1 MKAFFNPRGVMV
13 IGASAS
19 PEKLGAVMAASLETS
34 GLPLARVNPRASEP
48 GFVTSVADA
57 AEKIISEGGEPDLA
71 VLCVPAGAT
80 QSALAEC
87 AAAGVQAA
95 LICSGGFSESGPEGA
110 ALEQQVRAE
119 IKRTGIR
126 LLGPNTSGYFAP
138 GENLIASFVPGAHQL
153 LSGDV
158 AVVAASGGV
167 NHMLAF
173 RFTEQGV
180 GLRLGVGIGTGIDV
194 THADVLDY
202 LAHDDATNVIALHI
216 ETCDDG
222 QRLLDSVRGAASRKP
237 VVALVVG
244 QNNISEFAQ
253 SHTGALATSW
263 KTTRSVLS
271 QAGAV
276 VVDTEEQ
283 LIAAVIG
290 LRSGRLPVH
299 DSYGAALIT
308 GQAGPGLLI
317 ADALASF
324 KIQTPTLATATR
336 ERLSELLPPIT
347 FQANPVDTGRP
358 SETFPEVISTVA
370 RDDAID
376 VVGIYGLTEP
386 VLDMVASVRQAQSE
400 KHANII
406 VGMDGP
412 PTDIAQIRRDA
423 REAGLSFVTG
433 PQALAQAIAAVIE
446 DAKVRPRVA
455 TFTDTEDVHISEF
468 ERWDEHS
475 AKELVARL
483 GISTPRSAVTTTREE
498 AHAALAQLKT
508 PVAVKILSP
517 VILHKTEVGG
527 VHLNISSAEQL
538 DVALDALEKIGAQE
552 VLVEEMASGG
562 VDLIVGARRD
572 PVFGPIVLLGV
583 GGTAAEAIGDVAIR
597 SAPLHSSVASTMIDE
612 LASRD
617 LLFGWR
623 GGPTVDIAELGH
635 VISTLG
641 AIVSNNEWVG
651 ELEIN
656 PLRITSEGCV
666 ALDAVLVTKETDNGV
681 DTHN

>member
-1 MKAFFNPRGVMV
+1 MV

-19 PEKLGAVMAASLETS
+19 PEKLGAVMAASLDSS
-34 GLPLARVNPRASEP
+34 GVPLARVNPRATEP
-48 GFVTSVADA
+48 GFVTSVAQA
-57 AEKIISEGGEPDLA
+57 AEEIINSGGQPDLA

-95 LICSGGFSESGPEGA
+95 LICSGGFSESGAEGA
-110 ALEQQVRAE
+110 ALQEQVQQE
-119 IKRTGIR
+119 IERTGIR
-126 LLGPNTSGYFAP
+126 LLGPNTSGYFSP
-138 GENLIASFVPGAHQL
+138 GRNLIASFVPGAHQL
-153 LSGDV
+153 LSGNV

-173 RFTEQGV
+173 RFTQQGV
-180 GLRLGVGIGTGIDV
+180 GLSLGVGIGTGMDV

-202 LAHDDATNVIALHI
+202 LATDEDTAVIALHI

-222 QRLLDSVRGAASRKP
+222 ERLLNSVRAAAMNKP

-244 QNNISEFAQ
+244 KNNISEFAQ

-283 LIAAVIG
+283 LISAVIG
-290 LRSGRLPVH
+290 LRSGRLPH
-299 DSYGAALIT
+299 KEAYGAALIT

-324 KIQTPTLATATR
+324 KIETPRLS
-336 ERLSELLPPIT
+336 EDSLSRLSELLPPIT

-370 RDDAID
+370 QDESID

-386 VLDMVASVRQAQSE
+386 VLDMISSVGPAVSA
-400 KHANII
+400 KKANII
-406 VGMDGP
+406 VAMDGP
-412 PTDIAQIRRDA
+412 PEDIAALRHSA
-423 REAGLSFVTG
+423 RNAGLPFVTG

-446 DAKVRPRVA
+446 DARVRPQA
-455 TFTDTEDVHISEF
+455 PPAHHAETFRLNQEQ
-468 ERWDEHS
+468 RWDEDSTKKLMTH
-475 AKELVARL
+475 R
-483 GISTPRSAVTTTREE
+483 GITVPQSTVTTSREE
-498 AHAALAQLKT
+498 AHAAFETLQK
-508 PVAVKILSP
+508 PVVVKILSP

-527 VHLNISSAEQL
+527 VHLNITTREQL
-538 DVALDALEKIGAQE
+538 DTALDALERIKAEE
-552 VLVEEMASGG
+552 VLLEEMAPSG

-597 SAPLHSSVASTMIDE
+597 SAPLDESAAAGMIDE
-612 LASRD
+612 LVSRE

-623 GGPTVDIAELGH
+623 GGPTVNIPELGH
-635 VISTLG
+635 ILSTLG
-641 AIVSNNEWVG
+641 ALVSSNDWIS

-656 PLRITSEGCV
+656 PLRITSTGTV

-681 DTHN
+681 DTHH